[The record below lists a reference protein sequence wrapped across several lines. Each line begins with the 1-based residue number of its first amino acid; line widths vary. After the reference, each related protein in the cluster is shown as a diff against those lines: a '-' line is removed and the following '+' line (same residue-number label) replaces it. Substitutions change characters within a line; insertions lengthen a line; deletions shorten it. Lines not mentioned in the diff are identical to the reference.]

1 MRGVVTTIALSRGHH
16 LQLLQSGAEFFP
28 SLVSAIDSST
38 QEVRL
43 ETYIFHFDRSGE
55 QVAAALVR
63 AAQRGVA
70 VYLVMDGIGTPS
82 VPDVWIQY
90 FAHAGVNWHH
100 FSPLRRLGLLIP
112 VQWRRLHRKLC
123 VVDAQVAFCGGINI
137 LDDFVDP
144 CDGPL
149 LSARFDFSV
158 RVTGPLVT
166 DVHMAMTQF
175 WGRLQAT
182 RQLERLQLQD
192 VREAWRES
200 ALFPFG
206 PEGAPPVN
214 ASAPHSGAMAALVL
228 RDNVRNRNRIERAYR
243 KAIAGAREEVL
254 IANAY
259 FLPGGKM
266 RRALIHAARRG
277 VRVRL
282 LLHGTYES
290 FMQYHAARPVLGG
303 LLAAGVEIHEYR
315 VGFLHAKVAVVD
327 GHWATVGSSN
337 LDPLSLLLAREAN
350 VVIEDPL
357 FARALRTRLTLA
369 IDTQSVQLDP
379 LLMAARPWR
388 QRCLDRLAFGLMRLM
403 LFLTGRRY

>member
-1 MRGVVTTIALSRGHH
+1 MRGVVTAIALSRGHH

-70 VYLVMDGIGTPS
+70 VYLVMDGIGTPT
-82 VPDVWIQY
+82 VPEVWIQY

-182 RQLERLQLQD
+182 RQLERLQWQD
-192 VREAWRES
+192 ARETWNEA
-200 ALFPFG
+200 AQLPFG
-206 PEGAPPVN
+206 TGGAPPMGEP
-214 ASAPHSGAMAALVL
+214 APRFGSLAALLL

-315 VGFLHAKVAVVD
+315 AGFLHAKVAVVD

-350 VVIEDPL
+350 VVMEDAP
-357 FARALRTRLTLA
+357 FAQTLRTRLISV

-379 LLMAARPWR
+379 KSMAARPWK